1 MSEADSES
9 RNTGAGGTTGSESG
23 PTTGAG
29 GATGNEDAGEGFGSP
44 APGGDDPTPGGD
56 MSEVHGPAAGL
67 DLPNRDD

>member
-29 GATGNEDAGEGFGSP
+29 GATGNEDAGEGFGARP
-44 APGGDDPTPGGD
+44 RAEIT
-56 MSEVHGPAAGL
+56 
-67 DLPNRDD
+67 LPRAET